1 MSHDT
6 LILAK
11 VPLPERRGGWR
22 GQVGPAPL
30 WYAAVSLHVR
40 PWDDARPVYAEHAAA
55 QGGCAQVL
63 QLSYR
68 HVAFEFADR
77 YVDVLRV
84 ATGGTVITNGVK
96 MSTLPAQPKTVE
108 AIEQALFEQDLA
120 SLDEEP
126 PDADGYQEQHEMD
139 EDLYTTAYDRPQPRF
154 GPEVDVVYL
163 LEDDPPTAIPGV
175 RVQSLREWAAGEP
188 NLLGLAAQVVGH
200 GGSLRRSRAVVT
212 CLRAPG
218 LSVEHKLALE
228 RFHEALVD
236 RYRARELTLPEAWRA
251 EP

>member
-1 MSHDT
+1 
-6 LILAK
+6 
-11 VPLPERRGGWR
+11 
-22 GQVGPAPL
+22 
-30 WYAAVSLHVR
+30 
-40 PWDDARPVYAEHAAA
+40 
-55 QGGCAQVL
+55 
-63 QLSYR
+63 
-68 HVAFEFADR
+68 
-77 YVDVLRV
+77 
-84 ATGGTVITNGVK
+84 
-96 MSTLPAQPKTVE
+96 
-108 AIEQALFEQDLA
+108 
-120 SLDEEP
+120 
-126 PDADGYQEQHEMD
+126 MD

-188 NLLGLAAQVVGH
+188 NLLGLAAQVVGR